1 MAKKETAPKEKK
13 SKSTAPEAD
22 VVETLEAD
30 AAEVTDA
37 ADTAQAEIDTL
48 KTQNADYL
56 DKMQR
61 TIAEFDNF
69 RKRTAKEKATMYDDG
84 TRDAVL
90 AILPAIDNFERAL
103 QSVTN
108 TDDAFAKG
116 VDMIYK
122 QMMGLLDGL
131 GVEAIDAVGK
141 TFDPNLHSGVAHVE
155 DEQFGENEIV
165 EELMKGY
172 THKGKVIR
180 YSMVKVA
187 N

>member
-1 MAKKETAPKEKK
+1 MAKKDAAPKEKK
-13 SKSTAPEAD
+13 SKAVKPDEA
-22 VVETLEAD
+22 VETLETDGAE
-30 AAEVTDA
+30 AAE
-37 ADTAQAEIDTL
+37 DTAQAEIDAL
-48 KTQNADYL
+48 KAQNADYL

-61 TIAEFDNF
+61 TMAEFDNF

-84 TRDAVL
+84 ARDAVL

-103 QSVTN
+103 N
-108 TDDAFAKG
+108 AAADKDDAFVKG

-122 QMMGLLDGL
+122 QMLGLLDGL
-131 GVEAIDAVGK
+131 GVEAIGAVGK

-172 THKGKVIR
+172 SHKGKVIR
-180 YSMVKVA
+180 HSMVKVA

>member
-1 MAKKETAPKEKK
+1 MAKRENQKK
-13 SKSTAPEAD
+13 TKPAPEE
-22 VVETLEAD
+22 VVNAEPNASAE
-30 AAEVTDA
+30 AEVQATPA
-37 ADTAQAEIDTL
+37 APSELEVL

-61 TIAEFDNF
+61 TIADFDNF
-69 RKRTAKEKATMYDDG
+69 RKRTASEKASMYDNG

-90 AILPAIDNFERAL
+90 AILPALDNFERAL
-103 QSVTN
+103 KSTEN
-108 TDDAFAKG
+108 KDDAFYKG

-122 QMMGLLDGL
+122 QMIGILDGL
-131 GVEAIDAVGK
+131 GVEAVDAVGK

-155 DEQFGENEIV
+155 DEQYGENEIV
-165 EELMKGY
+165 EEMMKGY
-172 THKGKVIR
+172 MHKGKVIR

>member
-1 MAKKETAPKEKK
+1 MAKKDTAKEKK
-13 SKSTAPEAD
+13 NKPVEAAET
-22 VVETLEAD
+22 VETLETDGAEVVD
-30 AAEVTDA
+30 AAAEAV
-37 ADTAQAEIDTL
+37 QAEIDTL
-48 KTQNADYL
+48 KAQSADYL

-61 TIAEFDNF
+61 TVAEFDNF

-84 TRDAVL
+84 ARDAVL

-103 QSVTN
+103 KAAPN
-108 TDDAFAKG
+108 ADDAFVKG

-122 QMMGLLDGL
+122 QMLGLLDGL